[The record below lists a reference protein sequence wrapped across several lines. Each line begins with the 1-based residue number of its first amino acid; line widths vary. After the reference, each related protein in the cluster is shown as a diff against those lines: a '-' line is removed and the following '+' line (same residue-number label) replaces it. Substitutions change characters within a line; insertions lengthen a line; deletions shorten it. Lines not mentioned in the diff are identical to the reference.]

1 MPVLVELPD
10 KDVLLEFPDGTSQ
23 AEMAGA
29 IDRNFYPNKALAK
42 EQAALREEDEGAFAA
57 KAFGVAEKIVRPFAE
72 PLRATE
78 ELIEGVAAKTGLVE
92 PGSKLAVSPDREIG
106 RAVNRMGEVAS
117 GIVEDTAAVISG
129 EPETYGGNLLAAAT
143 GQPRP
148 YQEAIKDETGWP
160 KFLADVSTTISHI
173 TPQIV
178 LQRGLVK
185 AGMAEAPAAGAAFGF
200 TPEGFDP
207 KTALVMSAFPGVA
220 QVGREM
226 AVKALGER
234 VASDTAR
241 NVIGEIGG
249 YAAAQTYMDLSAVP
263 DYALMTPEQAKK
275 VWTHNFGVNL
285 AFHLARVPG
294 MSAQALGEIRA
305 SRQFQEAISASAL
318 ESAAARSLP
327 SAAQRVTELRPPE
340 PGLEKVDW
348 TNRAQDVGPATAA
361 VVAEKPPVAGQILEN
376 LSPTDSLTMRS
387 AEPVLGSE
395 VYGVKKT
402 TNDDGKTVYAIL
414 YTKTDARAGKFIG
427 YSDNPAWELHEAFG
441 KGFGPPVVDSLTP
454 KVVQERPSGGA
465 ETITRPDERT
475 GSEMRAE
482 REERPT
488 RRSPAED
495 RPWDLIDEVESQ
507 LGGKISLTKAR
518 ELIEDFRPT
527 GALRRLFAA
536 EGTAP
541 DVAAQSAGRLGAKFG
556 SDVEFLEALQAAAEA
571 RKGLRKTQATER
583 QQLRVEEKQREQFEA
598 KALAGERPA
607 KELENVERV
616 PVQDLFLGDK
626 FRVQNHQFEVVDL
639 EFDPDGRLLSLTVK
653 DGPKFGVQTI
663 TPELAE
669 FIHVDKTTFQP
680 VERPTEFA
688 PEAEAPLPKLR
699 PMENQGDLL
708 STQEES
714 FNLAGQRTADGERIA
729 RERAAAEQTAHE
741 AAEIEAKQQQTFAAL
756 DPIGELD
763 RPRPAFRLKD
773 GRIVFS
779 KHSDSHAA
787 LERDAES
794 RGIKMEDVEAGGW
807 LDTSGK
813 FYVGERSQFEAA
825 KRAEGAP
832 LESRIERPGQS
843 RNIFDLDDVE
853 LGRLFDRQFGATEP
867 GRSALAA
874 GRAGKFTFPTFE
886 AFRDWMDAR
895 YGERDIEGMRLA
907 FAEASTAFKIGFI
920 KTNKGA
926 DAHKRDWIANL
937 ATGAPLPTD
946 SPPITRTTPRP
957 MPGGGFAPVT
967 PPPARPGEPPP
978 PPREPSK
985 HRKFDV
991 MALTQ
996 LFRQFSL
1003 FPEINDRLT
1012 RAYGRFVPGT
1022 KAVELKERL
1031 LWDMDLAEKVIG
1043 HELGHFFDLILQ
1055 VSGRGKELAERL
1067 KPMFDFRGQMYEKQA
1082 LRNEA
1087 RNLSRDWRGDFRDG
1101 DPYRDSSSELFADF
1115 LSAMFNRPE
1124 WVNQKY
1130 PKLYDAFQELRDA
1143 KPQFKSAYRE
1153 IETWLQGE
1161 TMAQEWMGQQKTAV
1175 KRTLDELVKPKEASK
1190 ASFMDR
1196 LKFGTLSLWQRAFEK
1211 EGKPR
1216 ELGESITDELEYNK
1230 IWSAKENALFA
1241 DDFTKRV
1248 EPELAKVSSD
1258 PVEARTALL
1267 SYAQAFRTIF
1277 ERRAAGVWIEN
1288 NPVEARAML
1297 RRVLELDD
1305 GLRSKFI
1312 TSLDRATDA
1321 ELYDISAA
1329 VFREVHDRGE
1339 PFVNRI
1345 AREIDELDLGVDGE
1359 AALLAFNVRGKLLNP
1374 GGLTPE
1380 NAKKVMATLEDQLGR
1395 DKYRA
1400 LETAAKELRD
1410 MLHDTQSKMHDE
1422 GLISDKTWKELIVPN
1437 KGNYLPYAVLDF
1449 FEGKVRAGVMPQK
1462 GTAKDIADIAAA
1474 TQLKVAAS
1482 NVWRQQQR
1490 QVQLLR
1496 DAYRKGGVDIAVG
1509 EQLKRARDIDAIR
1522 ARNPDDNVSRAVL
1535 WQDGKPHLVEFPG
1548 DNGKL
1553 LEKAMDAPAFYEHMT
1568 WVAEASD
1575 VTHRV
1580 MQLYTQW
1587 SVPFMFWR
1595 NPIRG
1600 ARTSA
1605 LKVGFGRVAQQL
1617 TPAEFKENAR
1627 LAKNYADAA
1636 FGGEMLPEVRDLVD
1650 RQVLLPPR
1658 LSQAMVR
1665 DSANLRQLL
1674 ENHTV
1679 LANQVR
1685 GLRAEKYEW
1694 WQGGVVGR
1702 EAAKVTE
1709 KIFSGYEAFEK
1720 IVAYHAA
1727 LEKGLTPAQ
1736 ATAIGRRA
1744 GIPKPG
1750 VSGKWSMGMEIF
1762 FPWTRV
1768 HIQGVRAT
1776 WDILRDPNLNKGFA
1790 MRFALTEAL
1799 PRIAKVAMGTGLAA
1813 GTIAWLM
1820 RRDEDTSD
1828 TVMSEVMRRISP
1840 YKMALDDI
1848 VPLMFY
1854 DTRKGEYHYF
1864 WNYKRGADV
1873 PKHFEVVSLRLPA
1886 SEEGRLWGVLLYNL
1900 MVSAPGA
1907 KDKLSRPG
1915 KGVIENTGEWIKNYL
1930 LPGMSPLIETPLDL
1944 QNMILLGRNPQDP
1957 YRGTPAANP
1966 KLFDAGGVDR
1976 AQAIAGY
1983 TLNQLGSPGELAGV
1997 LAANFGLLDERALNA
2012 LNQRLATDKRPWD
2025 EKIPFL
2031 KTAVSHDNYATYRT
2045 EKAAQLVE
2053 DQLRAKARLLMSG
2066 ETRALYDFYYKNV
2079 NRKEKLNENEQQQFD
2094 LASDFV
2100 RNIWGTLTIE
2110 GEPNPDSFYS
2120 KAAHAVGEDGSRAA
2134 KETVKRDLDQA
2145 AAGHIANFLELNQR

>member
-1 MPVLVELPD
+1 MPVVVELSD
-10 KDVLLEFPDGTSQ
+10 KHVLLEFPDGMTQ
-23 AEMAGA
+23 ADMASA
-29 IDRNFYPNKALAK
+29 IDRQFYPNKALAK
-42 EQAALREEDEGAFAA
+42 EQAALREKDEGAFAA
-57 KAFGVAEKIVRPFAE
+57 KALGVAENIVRPFAA
-72 PLRATE
+72 PMRATE

-92 PGSKLAVSPDREIG
+92 PGSKLAVSPNREIG
-106 RAVNRMGEVAS
+106 RAVNRLGELAS
-117 GIVEDTAAVISG
+117 GAVEDVAAVVSG
-129 EPETYGGNLLAAAT
+129 EPETYGGNLLAAAK

-148 YQEAIKDETGWP
+148 YQEAIKDVAGWP

-207 KTALVMSAFPGVA
+207 KTALVMSAFPGVS

-226 AVKALGER
+226 AIKALGER
-234 VASDTAR
+234 FASDTAR
-241 NVIGEIGG
+241 NAIGEIGG
-249 YAAAQTYMDLSAVP
+249 YVAAQTYMDLSAVP
-263 DYALMTPEQAKK
+263 DYALMTPQEAKET
-275 VWTHNFGVNL
+275 WTHNFGVNL

-294 MSAQALGEIRA
+294 MTAEAMGEIRA
-305 SRQFQEAISASAL
+305 SRQFQETISASAL

-348 TNRAQDVGPATAA
+348 TNRAKDVGPATAA
-361 VVAEKPPVAGQILEN
+361 VV
-376 LSPTDSLTMRS
+376 DS
-387 AEPVLGSE
+387 
-395 VYGVKKT
+395 
-402 TNDDGKTVYAIL
+402 
-414 YTKTDARAGKFIG
+414 F
-427 YSDNPAWELHEAFG
+427 
-441 KGFGPPVVDSLTP
+441 TP
-454 KVVQERPSGGA
+454 KVVQEPPSGGA

-527 GALRRLFAA
+527 GALRKLFATD
-536 EGTAP
+536 GTAP

-626 FRVQNHQFEVVDL
+626 FKVQNHQFEVVDL

-663 TPELAE
+663 TPEIAE

-688 PEAEAPLPKLR
+688 PEAEAEAPLPKLR
-699 PMENQGDLL
+699 PMEKQGDLL
-708 STQEES
+708 STQEEA

-729 RERAAAEQTAHE
+729 RERATAEQTARE

-832 LESRIERPGQS
+832 LESRIERPERS
-843 RNIFDLDDVE
+843 RNIFDLDDAE

-874 GRAGKFTFPTFE
+874 GRASKFSFPTFE

-937 ATGAPLPTD
+937 ATGAPLPAD
-946 SPPITRTTPRP
+946 SPPIARITPRP

-967 PPPARPGEPPP
+967 PPPARPAEPPP

-1031 LWDMDLAEKVIG
+1031 LWDMDLAEKVLGHEIG
-1043 HELGHFFDLILQ
+1043 HFVDLILQ

-1067 KPMFDFRGQMYEKQA
+1067 KPMFDFRGQMYERQA

-1087 RNLSRDWRGDFRDG
+1087 RNLSRDWRGDFREG

-1161 TMAQEWMGQQKTAV
+1161 TMAQEWMAQQKQAV
-1175 KRTLDELVKPKEASK
+1175 GRTLDELVKPKEASK

-1230 IWSAKENALFA
+1230 TWSAKENALFA

-1267 SYAQAFRTIF
+1267 SYAQAFRTVF

-1297 RRVLELDD
+1297 RRVLDLDD

-1380 NAKKVMATLEDQLGR
+1380 NAREVMATLEDQLGR

-1410 MLHDTQSKMHDE
+1410 MLHDVQSKMHDE

-1437 KGNYLPYAVLDF
+1437 KGNYLPYAVLDY

-1496 DAYRKGGVDIAVG
+1496 DAYRKGGNDIAVG

-1522 ARNPDDNVSRAVL
+1522 AKNPNDNVSRAVL

-1575 VTHRV
+1575 ATHKV
-1580 MQLYTQW
+1580 MQIYTQF
-1587 SVPFMFWR
+1587 SIPFLFWR

-1605 LKVGFGRVAQQL
+1605 LKVGFGRVAQQF
-1617 TPAEFKENAR
+1617 TPAEFEQNAR

-1636 FGGEMLPEVRDLVD
+1636 FGAEMLPEVRDLVD

-1665 DSANLRQLL
+1665 DAANLRSLL

-1685 GLRAEKYEW
+1685 NLKPEGNIAGEA
-1694 WQGGVVGR
+1694 GR
-1702 EAAKVTE
+1702 KTVKFFEE
-1709 KIFSGYEAFEK
+1709 LFSGYEAFEK

-1736 ATAIGRRA
+1736 ATAIGRRS
-1744 GIPKPG
+1744 GIPKPSVG
-1750 VSGKWSMGMEIF
+1750 GKWSMAMEVW

-1768 HIQGVRAT
+1768 HMQGVRAT
-1776 WDILRDPNLNKGFA
+1776 WDMLRDPNLNKGFA
-1790 MRFALTEAL
+1790 MRFVLTEAL
-1799 PRIAKVAMGTGLAA
+1799 PRAAKVAIGTGLAA

-1820 RRDEDTSD
+1820 RSDEDTSD
-1828 TVMSEVMRRISP
+1828 TVMAEVMRRVSP

-1848 VPLMFY
+1848 VPLMLY

-1864 WNYKRGADV
+1864 WNYKRGADI

-1900 MVSAPGA
+1900 MVSTPGA
-1907 KDKLSRPG
+1907 KEQLGRPG
-1915 KGVIENTGEWIKNYL
+1915 TGVVENTSGWAFNYL
-1930 LPGMSPLIETPLDL
+1930 LPGMSPIIETTDSLKD
-1944 QNMILLGRNPQDP
+1944 MILLGKNPPDP

-1997 LAANFGLLDERALNA
+1997 LAANFGLLDERALSA

-2025 EKIPFL
+2025 EKLPFL
-2031 KTAVSHDNYATYRT
+2031 RTAVSHDNYAQYRS
-2045 EKAAQLVE
+2045 EKGAQIAE

-2100 RNIWGTLTIE
+2100 RHIWGTLTIE

-2145 AAGHIANFLELNQR
+2145 AAGHIANFLELNRN